1 MCHLLLAFCENDQ
14 SVRCQIT
21 SVLMETQC
29 FERNKDGDLFGILK
43 LPYYIE
49 YYWFIPR
56 INSSMVLG
64 SIEGF

>member
-21 SVLMETQC
+21 SVLMETQY
-29 FERNKDGDLFGILK
+29 FEGNKDCNLFGIVLRV
-43 LPYYIE
+43 P
-49 YYWFIPR
+49 YWFIPR

-64 SIEGF
+64 LIENF